1 MVLADTTLVYFS
13 KNWKTNFQMK
23 RIIKKIFPKS
33 RSNEDGIFF
42 GKIEKIIGFKP
53 VTLLF
58 YQKAFTH
65 RSANRTDDSGN
76 PLNYER
82 LEFLG
87 DAMLSSVIAAH
98 LYNKVPTGDE
108 GYLTKM
114 RSKIVSREH
123 LNELGRDLNL
133 VAMVDSKVPISNFGE
148 NIHGNIF
155 EALVG
160 AIFLDKGY
168 AFCEKFINKKVIIP
182 YVDIAK
188 LEGKVIS
195 YKSLL
200 IEWCQKEKRTFH
212 YEVFDDNGNDGQ
224 RFFGVKLSIDDKV
237 VAKARATS
245 KKKAEEIASK
255 RAYFAFQEK
264 INTK

>member
-1 MVLADTTLVYFS
+1 MKL
-13 KNWKTNFQMK
+13 FQ
-23 RIIKKIFPKS
+23 KIFQKS
-33 RSNEDGIFF
+33 RSNQGGIFF
-42 GKIEKIIGFKP
+42 KEIQNIIGFKP
-53 VTLLF
+53 ENIIF
-58 YQKAFTH
+58 YEKAFTH
-65 RSANRTDDSGN
+65 RSTNKMDGTGN
-76 PLNYER
+76 PINYER

-87 DAMLSSVIAAH
+87 DAMLSAVIAAH
-98 LYNKVPTGDE
+98 LYNEVPTGDE

-133 VAMVDSKVPISNFGE
+133 IRFVESKVPTQHFGE

-168 AFCEKFINKKVIIP
+168 PFCERFIQSSVIVP

-200 IEWCQKEKRTFH
+200 IEWCQKEKKTFFYDV
-212 YEVFDDNGNDGQ
+212 YEDNGSDGSK
-224 RFFGVKLSIDDKV
+224 FFGVKLSIDNKV
-237 VAKARATS
+237 IAKARATS
-245 KKKAEEIASK
+245 KKKAEEKASQ
-255 RAYFAFQEK
+255 RGYFVFQEK
-264 INTK
+264 INKK

>member
-1 MVLADTTLVYFS
+1 MRLL
-13 KNWKTNFQMK
+13 N
-23 RIIKKIFPKS
+23 KIFFKNS
-33 RSNEDGIFF
+33 RPTEGGNFF
-42 GKIEKIIGFKP
+42 VAIEKIIGFK
-53 VTLLF
+53 TINIR
-58 YQKAFTH
+58 YYEKAFTH
-65 RSANRTDDSGN
+65 RSSNKTDEKGN

-87 DAMLSSVIAAH
+87 DSMLSSVIAAH
-98 LYNKVPTGDE
+98 LYKEAPLGDE

-133 VAMVDSKVPISNFGE
+133 VDLVDSKVPSSHFGE

-168 AFCEKFINKKVIIP
+168 VGCEDFIRKKVILP
-182 YVDIAK
+182 YVDIAR

-195 YKSLL
+195 YKSLV
-200 IEWCQKEKRTFH
+200 IEWCQKEKKQF
-212 YEVFDDNGNDGQ
+212 YFDVFDDNGNDGQ
-224 RFFGVKLSIDDKV
+224 KYFGVKLSIDDKV
-237 VAKARATS
+237 IAKSRATS
-245 KKKAEEIASK
+245 KKKAEEIAAK

-264 INTK
+264 INKI

>member
-1 MVLADTTLVYFS
+1 MRLL
-13 KNWKTNFQMK
+13 
-23 RIIKKIFPKS
+23 KKIFTRNS
-33 RSNEDGIFF
+33 RPTEGGNFF
-42 GKIEKIIGFKP
+42 VAIEKIIGFKP
-53 VTLLF
+53 INIKF
-58 YQKAFTH
+58 YEKAFTH
-65 RSANRTDDSGN
+65 RSSNKTDDKGN

-87 DAMLSSVIAAH
+87 DSMLSSVIAAH
-98 LYNKVPTGDE
+98 LYKEAPLGDE

-123 LNELGRDLNL
+123 LNELGRDLHL
-133 VAMVDSKVPISNFGE
+133 IDYVESKVPSSHFGE

-168 AFCEKFINKKVIIP
+168 AGCEEFIQKRVIIP
-182 YVDIAK
+182 YVDIAR

-195 YKSLL
+195 YKSLV
-200 IEWCQKEKRTFH
+200 IEWCQKEKKQFNFD
-212 YEVFDDNGNDGQ
+212 VFDDNGNDGQ
-224 RFFGVKLSIDDKV
+224 RYFGVKLSIDDKV
-237 VAKARATS
+237 IAKSRATS

-264 INTK
+264 INKI

>member
-1 MVLADTTLVYFS
+1 MRLL
-13 KNWKTNFQMK
+13 
-23 RIIKKIFPKS
+23 KKIFTRNS
-33 RSNEDGIFF
+33 RPTEGGNFF
-42 GKIEKIIGFKP
+42 VAIEKIIGSKP
-53 VTLLF
+53 VNLKF
-58 YQKAFTH
+58 YEKAFTH
-65 RSANRTDDSGN
+65 RSSNKTDDKGN

-87 DAMLSSVIAAH
+87 DSMLSSVIAAH
-98 LYNKVPTGDE
+98 LYKEAPLGDE

-123 LNELGRDLNL
+123 LNELGRDLHL
-133 VAMVDSKVPISNFGE
+133 IDYVESKVPSSHFGE

-168 AFCEKFINKKVIIP
+168 AGCEEFIQKRVIIP
-182 YVDIAK
+182 YVDIAR

-195 YKSLL
+195 YKSLV
-200 IEWCQKEKRTFH
+200 IEWCQKEKKQFSFD
-212 YEVFDDNGNDGQ
+212 VFDDNGNDGQ
-224 RFFGVKLSIDDKV
+224 RYFGVKLSIDDKV
-237 VAKARATS
+237 IAKSRATS

-264 INTK
+264 INKI

>member
-1 MVLADTTLVYFS
+1 MRLL
-13 KNWKTNFQMK
+13 
-23 RIIKKIFPKS
+23 KKIFTRNS
-33 RSNEDGIFF
+33 RPVEGGNFF
-42 GKIEKIIGFKP
+42 VAIEKIVGFKP
-53 VTLLF
+53 INIKF
-58 YQKAFTH
+58 YEKAFTH
-65 RSANRTDDSGN
+65 RSSNKTDDKGN

-87 DAMLSSVIAAH
+87 DSMLSSVIAAH
-98 LYNKVPTGDE
+98 LYKEAPLGDE

-123 LNELGRDLNL
+123 LNELGRDLHL
-133 VAMVDSKVPISNFGE
+133 IDYVESKVPSSHFGE

-168 AFCEKFINKKVIIP
+168 AGCEEFIQKRVIIP
-182 YVDIAK
+182 YVDIAR

-195 YKSLL
+195 YKSLV
-200 IEWCQKEKRTFH
+200 IEWCQKEKKQFNFD
-212 YEVFDDNGNDGQ
+212 VFDDNGNDGQ
-224 RFFGVKLSIDDKV
+224 RYFGVKLSIDDKV
-237 VAKARATS
+237 IAKSRATS

-264 INTK
+264 INKI

>member
-1 MVLADTTLVYFS
+1 LPINNFFNRLLANTKGDDKEFKRWIKSITGYSPINLNLYKQAFRHS
-13 KNWKTNFQMK
+13 SSSSKTNFLQ
-23 RIIKKIFPKS
+23 KS
-33 RSNEDGIFF
+33 N
-42 GKIEKIIGFKP
+42 
-53 VTLLF
+53 
-58 YQKAFTH
+58 
-65 RSANRTDDSGN
+65 
-76 PLNYER
+76 ER

-87 DAMLSSVIAAH
+87 DAMLSAVIAGH
-98 LYNKVPTGDE
+98 LFNVVPSGDE

-123 LNELGRDLNL
+123 LNELGKDLNL
-133 VAMVDSKVPISNFGE
+133 IQLVDSKVPFQHFGD

-160 AIFLDKGY
+160 AIFLDRCY
-168 AFCEKFINKKVIIP
+168 VYCEKFIHKRVILP

-195 YKSLL
+195 YKSLV
-200 IEWCQKEKRTFH
+200 IEWCQKEKKPFN
-212 YEVFDDNGNDGQ
+212 YDVFDDNGNDGQ
-224 RFFGVKLSIDDKV
+224 RFFGVKLSIDNKV
-237 VAKARATS
+237 IAKARATS

-264 INTK
+264 MDTKF

>member
-1 MVLADTTLVYFS
+1 M
-13 KNWKTNFQMK
+13 
-23 RIIKKIFPKS
+23 RILKKIFLKS
-33 RSNEDGIFF
+33 RPDEGGIFF
-42 GKIEKIIGFKP
+42 TEIQKILGFKP
-53 VTLLF
+53 DNILY

-65 RSANRTDDSGN
+65 RSSNKLDLKGN
-76 PLNYER
+76 PMNYER

-87 DAMLSSVIAAH
+87 DAMLSSVIAAY
-98 LYNKVPTGDE
+98 LYNEAPAGDE

-133 VAMVDSKVPISNFGE
+133 IQLIESKIQTQHFGE

-168 AFCEKFINKKVIIP
+168 PYCEKFIQKSVIIP

-200 IEWCQKEKRTFH
+200 IEWCQKEKKTFH
-212 YEVFDDNGNDGQ
+212 YDVFDDNGIDGQ
-224 RFFGVKLSIDDKV
+224 KYFGVKLSIDNKV
-237 VAKARATS
+237 IAKARATS
-245 KKKAEEIASK
+245 KKKAEEKASQ
-255 RAYFAFQEK
+255 RAYFVFQEK
-264 INTK
+264 INNK